1 MTMVGHMTDYWRHHP
16 PVHVLVA
23 GYMGYKAD
31 LPITDAVNMASN
43 LASLADDMRD
53 DLPIH
58 LRDALDLFLKG

>member
-23 GYMGYKAD
+23 GYMGFKPE
-31 LPITDAVNMASN
+31 LPITDAPDMVSN

-53 DLPIH
+53 DLPVH
-58 LRDALDLFLKG
+58 LRDALDLYLTR